1 MLEQPVGVLAISA
14 ISGAAR
20 RLHIAHTIRLGPK
33 HAQEGFRR
41 HGPRADLDVIG
52 LLQDA
57 TVLRPES
64 LQAKDESLE
73 GQRDLR
79 GSQMVFLLRT
89 RLKPL
94 GLCAVPAGLG
104 FYLVPTQR

>member
-1 MLEQPVGVLAISA
+1 MLEQPVGVLAVSA
-14 ISGAAR
+14 ISGTAR
-20 RLHIAHTIRLGPK
+20 GLHIAHTIRLRPK

-41 HGPRADLDVIG
+41 HGSRADLDVIG

-79 GSQMVFLLRT
+79 GSQMVQMVFLLRT

-104 FYLVPTQR
+104 FYLV